1 LSTIYLCSAARYG
14 RRPRRRAAGETEK
27 ISGSAFGAGQV
38 NRWARRAR
46 SRCVPANQR
55 CHTTLGAECV
65 PAQPVLC
72 YNEGRLVEGTT
83 NGTVSLPAPSERP
96 TTSWGR

>member
-1 LSTIYLCSAARYG
+1 MHS
-14 RRPRRRAAGETEK
+14 
-27 ISGSAFGAGQV
+27 V
-38 NRWARRAR
+38 RAR
-46 SRCVPANQR
+46 STAGLVERGAGASLPTRSA
-55 CHTTLGAECV
+55 TLGAECV

-83 NGTVSLPAPSERP
+83 NGTASLPAPSERP